1 MRHFDQKTKPT
12 HLLGFLLELFDS
24 TLVNATALVDQV
36 AGGGRLAR
44 VDVTNDDDVD
54 VSLFLAH
61 C

>member
-12 HLLGFLLELFDS
+12 HLLGFLLELFDG

>member
-1 MRHFDQKTKPT
+1 MRHFYQKTKST
-12 HLLGFLLELFDS
+12 HLLCFLLELFDG
-24 TLVNATALVDQV
+24 TLVKATALVDQV

-54 VSLFLAH
+54 VILFLAH